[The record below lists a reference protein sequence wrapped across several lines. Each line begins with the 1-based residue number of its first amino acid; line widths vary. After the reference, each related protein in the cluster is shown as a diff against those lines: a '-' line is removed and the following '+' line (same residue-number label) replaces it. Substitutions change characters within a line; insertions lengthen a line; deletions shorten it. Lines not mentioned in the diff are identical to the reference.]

1 MFLGCHFIFLSL
13 LFFGELIFI
22 LLSIPLLMAFLYLP
36 PPHLLGYSPHL
47 CRGPPGS
54 PRGIIS
60 RQTDGKRN
68 GSCKSFGNS
77 LNVRSRLL
85 FWARTIFQCTRHE
98 LLLRCLLKGS
108 LTVSTSKGAG
118 SSLCPLRRNTLHRFQ
133 LPAEIQAK
141 LVGRREKERRRF
153 EVRVY
158 FQTCKNSFCDRS
170 VR

>member
-1 MFLGCHFIFLSL
+1 MSFHFSLSPFLWRAYLHFTSYPSL
-13 LFFGELIFI
+13 DGFP
-22 LLSIPLLMAFLYLP
+22 IPSTAP
-36 PPHLLGYSPHL
+36 SPKVQ
-47 CRGPPGS
+47 PS
-54 PRGIIS
+54 PLQRASWITTGIIS

-77 LNVRSRLL
+77 LNVRNRLL

-108 LTVSTSKGAG
+108 LTVSKSKGVG

-133 LPAEIQAK
+133 LPAEIQTK

-158 FQTCKNSFCDRS
+158 FQTCKNNFCDRS